1 MRFVSWVVVYGP
13 NYLSGLA
20 WTAIIALAASVGAIV
35 WGGVL
40 LLIRLS
46 GGRWTNLAVD
56 TYVQLFRN
64 TPVLLSIYLIYFGFP
79 LIGVVWPAVICGGL
93 ALVLQNGAYIS
104 EIFRGSVK
112 TIDPVQFDAAKSLG
126 LSAWGTFRKVVLP
139 QVLVYGLPSLGGQV
153 ILLLKDT
160 SLLSAISVAELT
172 MNAKLLTEQTGAA
185 YEAFVVV
192 AVLYLLLVVCLE
204 LTARF
209 ALRAVRWRPRHDAL

>member
-1 MRFVSWVVVYGP
+1 MRFVNWVVVYGP

-20 WTAIIALAASVGAIV
+20 WTTIIALAASVGAIV

-112 TIDPVQFDAAKSLG
+112 TIDLVQFDAAKSLG
-126 LSAWGTFRKVVLP
+126 LSAWGTFRRVVLP

>member
-1 MRFVSWVVVYGP
+1 MLATRIPSLSEEKCTRPSDRFSRRWV
-13 NYLSGLA
+13 
-20 WTAIIALAASVGAIV
+20 TH
-35 WGGVL
+35 
-40 LLIRLS
+40 
-46 GGRWTNLAVD
+46 
-56 TYVQLFRN
+56 
-64 TPVLLSIYLIYFGFP
+64 
-79 LIGVVWPAVICGGL
+79 
-93 ALVLQNGAYIS
+93 YIS

-112 TIDPVQFDAAKSLG
+112 TIDLVQFDAAKSLG

>member
-1 MRFVSWVVVYGP
+1 VRFVNWVVVYGP

-20 WTAIIALAASVGAIV
+20 WTAIIAFAASVAAIV
-35 WGGVL
+35 WGGLL

-46 GGRWTNLAVD
+46 GGRWASIAVD

-64 TPVLLSIYLIYFGFP
+64 TPVLLPIYLIYFGFP
-79 LIGVVWPAVICGGL
+79 LIGLVWPAVVCGGL

-112 TIDPVQFDAAKSLG
+112 TIDLVQFDAAKSLG

-204 LTARF
+204 LAARF

>member
-1 MRFVSWVVVYGP
+1 
-13 NYLSGLA
+13 
-20 WTAIIALAASVGAIV
+20 
-35 WGGVL
+35 
-40 LLIRLS
+40 
-46 GGRWTNLAVD
+46 
-56 TYVQLFRN
+56 
-64 TPVLLSIYLIYFGFP
+64 
-79 LIGVVWPAVICGGL
+79 
-93 ALVLQNGAYIS
+93 
-104 EIFRGSVK
+104 
-112 TIDPVQFDAAKSLG
+112 
-126 LSAWGTFRKVVLP
+126 VVLP

-209 ALRAVRWRPRHDAL
+209 ALRAVRWRPRHDTL